1 MISEKEE
8 KLWKI
13 KRLVIECGN
22 SLVLKFFDTE
32 SYKML
37 DRKIEILTALK
48 EGKTISDI
56 PDFYDILEN
65 YPKDEDWD

>member
-1 MISEKEE
+1 MISEKDE

-32 SYKML
+32 SYEML